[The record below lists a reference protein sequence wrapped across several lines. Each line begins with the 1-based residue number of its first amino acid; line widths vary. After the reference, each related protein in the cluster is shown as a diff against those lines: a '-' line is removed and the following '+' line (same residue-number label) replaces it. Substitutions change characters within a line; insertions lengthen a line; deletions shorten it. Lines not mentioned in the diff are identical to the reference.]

1 MPNLYDDGNPLAAR
15 PDVSHLGL
23 RDWWVVGFHGEAQ
36 NGLTPEHTAPMTDGE
51 SPIAVWG

>member
-1 MPNLYDDGNPLAAR
+1 
-15 PDVSHLGL
+15 VSHLGL